1 MHSITFT
8 IPAVVVI
15 FVAYAPLI
23 ILSYLAIGLVVGVV
37 ETLWA
42 IFREQGHRVGY
53 PKDNTLLKLK
63 TWNKK
68 GGTLKLKGWV
78 MLWLY
83 ILIAQL
89 LVKTYGVDV
98 SRFSLTKTSRSE
110 IKRKDNTRE
119 VRASAKWL
127 KAGDVIRFR
136 PNTWDDDTKNYTVE
150 GKLIRNYRSLN
161 LSSLIIKDFGTVV
174 KENGELGY
182 VLIGPIEKI
191 KKADTSAIA

>member
-1 MHSITFT
+1 MYHIHLT
-8 IPAVVVI
+8 IPI
-15 FVAYAPLI
+15 PHFVAYAPLI

-37 ETLWA
+37 ETLWV
-42 IFREQGHRVGY
+42 IFRDQGHRVGY
-53 PKDNTLLKLK
+53 PNDNTLLKLK

-78 MLWLY
+78 LLWLY
-83 ILIAQL
+83 ILIAQR
-89 LVKTYGVDV
+89 LVKAYGVDV
-98 SRFSLTKTSRSE
+98 SRFSLIKTSRSDV
-110 IKRKDNTRE
+110 KRKDNTCE

-136 PNTWDDDTKNYTVE
+136 PNTWDDDTKNYMVE

-182 VLIGPIEKI
+182 VLVGPIEKI